1 MNRSDGKVL
10 ELVVFKLVPGVTREH
25 FLQTNEP
32 VSDWISEQ
40 PGFISRDL
48 SYDADGDR
56 WVDVLWWK
64 TLEEARAASERA
76 LHSDSCT
83 PMFGLIDMD
92 DILMLHADG
101 VLRVDPARER
111 AIAG

>member
-1 MNRSDGKVL
+1 MTRPDGKVL
-10 ELVVFKLVPGVTREH
+10 ELVVFRLRSGVTRER

-32 VSDWISEQ
+32 VSEWIGEQ
-40 PGFISRDL
+40 PGFVSRDL

-56 WVDVLWWK
+56 WVDVLWWE
-64 TLEEARAASERA
+64 TLEEAQTASERA

-83 PMFGLIDMD
+83 PMFALIEMD
-92 DILMLHADG
+92 DMLMLHADG